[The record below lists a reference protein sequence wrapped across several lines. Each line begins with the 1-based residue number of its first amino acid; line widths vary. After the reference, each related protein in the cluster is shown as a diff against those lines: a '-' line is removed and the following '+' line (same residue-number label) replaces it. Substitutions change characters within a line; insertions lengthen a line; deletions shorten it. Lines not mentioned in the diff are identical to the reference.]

1 MGRSKTTKAE
11 LRRSGAARRMNKP
24 RSSLTEAKAWL
35 RDRLDDGAECPCC
48 TQYAKVYRRH
58 LNSAMAYALLLISK
72 HFRKNEAWLHVPTFL
87 NGQGVVARGGDFAK
101 LVHWG
106 LLEAQQGER
115 DDGSSRVGYY
125 VITPKGIAFVEN
137 RVRVPKFI
145 RIYDGKP
152 MKPSEER
159 VNIIECLGK
168 HFDYEELMG
177 S

>member
-87 NGQGVVARGGDFAK
+87 NGQG
-101 LVHWG
+101 
-106 LLEAQQGER
+106 R